1 MALFRSTAE
10 QRIPLRGYPC
20 LTRPRS
26 LYDSLIVRNLL
37 LTTKNVFLSPCPRIL
52 PQSCAHDYTQ
62 WSRKILPLLLEEE
75 TFLPNTYRPFLFKIT
90 LTGIYLR
97 SLRIS
102 NPENPISLRI
112 LLYVC
117 FQCDFTCIVR
127 VRIVAC
133 LSTMR
138 RCNGKIARDKTNC
151 VEENTRCEI

>member
-102 NPENPISLRI
+102 NPENPNSLRI
-112 LLYVC
+112 LLYVV
-117 FQCDFTCIVR
+117 FNAILPASYVY
-127 VRIVAC
+127 VSLPVY
-133 LSTMR
+133 R
-138 RCNGKIARDKTNC
+138 RCDAAMVKSR
-151 VEENTRCEI
+151 EIKQTV

>member
-62 WSRKILPLLLEEE
+62 WSRKILPLLLKEE

-112 LLYVC
+112 LLYVV
-117 FQCDFTCIVR
+117 FNAILPASYVY
-127 VRIVAC
+127 VSLPVY
-133 LSTMR
+133 R
-138 RCNGKIARDKTNC
+138 RCDAAMVKSR
-151 VEENTRCEI
+151 EIKQTV

>member
-112 LLYVC
+112 LLYVV
-117 FQCDFTCIVR
+117 FNAILPASYVY
-127 VRIVAC
+127 VSLPVY
-133 LSTMR
+133 R
-138 RCNGKIARDKTNC
+138 RCDAAMVKSR
-151 VEENTRCEI
+151 EIKQTV

>member
-1 MALFRSTAE
+1 MALFRSTAK

-62 WSRKILPLLLEEE
+62 WSRKILPLLLKEE

-112 LLYVC
+112 LLYVV
-117 FQCDFTCIVR
+117 FNAILPASYVY
-127 VRIVAC
+127 VSLPVY
-133 LSTMR
+133 R
-138 RCNGKIARDKTNC
+138 RCDAAMVKSR
-151 VEENTRCEI
+151 EIKQTV

>member
-112 LLYVC
+112 LLYVV
-117 FQCDFTCIVR
+117 FNAILPASYVYISLL
-127 VRIVAC
+127 VY
-133 LSTMR
+133 
-138 RCNGKIARDKTNC
+138 RCNGRIARDKTSC

>member
-1 MALFRSTAE
+1 MALFRSTAK

-112 LLYVC
+112 LLYVV
-117 FQCDFTCIVR
+117 FNAILPASYVY
-127 VRIVAC
+127 VSLPVY
-133 LSTMR
+133 R
-138 RCNGKIARDKTNC
+138 RCDAAMVKSR
-151 VEENTRCEI
+151 EIKQTL

>member
-112 LLYVC
+112 LLYVV
-117 FQCDFTCIVR
+117 FNAILPASYVY
-127 VRIVAC
+127 VSLPVY
-133 LSTMR
+133 R
-138 RCNGKIARDKTNC
+138 RCDAAMVKSR
-151 VEENTRCEI
+151 EIKQTL

>member
-102 NPENPISLRI
+102 NPENPISI
-112 LLYVC
+112 LLYVV
-117 FQCDFTCIVR
+117 FNAILPASYVY
-127 VRIVAC
+127 VSLPVY
-133 LSTMR
+133 R
-138 RCNGKIARDKTNC
+138 RCDAAMVKSR
-151 VEENTRCEI
+151 EIKQTV

>member
-1 MALFRSTAE
+1 MALFRSTAK

-102 NPENPISLRI
+102 NPENPISI
-112 LLYVC
+112 LLYVV
-117 FQCDFTCIVR
+117 FNAILPASYVY
-127 VRIVAC
+127 VSLPVY
-133 LSTMR
+133 R
-138 RCNGKIARDKTNC
+138 RCDAAMVKSR
-151 VEENTRCEI
+151 EIKQTV

>member
-62 WSRKILPLLLEEE
+62 WSRKILPLLLKEE

-112 LLYVC
+112 LLYVV
-117 FQCDFTCIVR
+117 FNAILPASYVY
-127 VRIVAC
+127 VSLPVY
-133 LSTMR
+133 R
-138 RCNGKIARDKTNC
+138 RCDAAMVKSR
-151 VEENTRCEI
+151 EIKQTL

>member
-1 MALFRSTAE
+1 MALFRSTAK

-112 LLYVC
+112 LLYVV
-117 FQCDFTCIVR
+117 FNAILPASYVY
-127 VRIVAC
+127 VSLPVY
-133 LSTMR
+133 R
-138 RCNGKIARDKTNC
+138 RCDAAMVKSR
-151 VEENTRCEI
+151 EIKQTV